1 MRGYSDR
8 VNHALA
14 FAAKHHDRQVRQ
26 GTAAPYVTH
35 PANVAL
41 ILTRYGQSE
50 DVVVAGILQDVVAD
64 SVRDGLTREDLVE
77 RIGRKWGQPVLEDVL
92 AVTRRRT
99 DDDGVELGKDEQH
112 DDLLA
117 RLATAG
123 EGARWVC
130 AADAVHAAGTLL
142 ADVRRTIEP
151 ATVWSRVAGGR
162 DAAIARHR
170 ATHDRLRQVGFDG
183 AIMHELAEL
192 VEALELAPV

>member
-26 GTAAPYVTH
+26 GTAAPYATH

-41 ILTRYGQSE
+41 ILTRYGRDE
-50 DVVVAGILQDVVAD
+50 DVVVAGILYDVVAD
-64 SVRDGLTREDLVE
+64 SVRDGLTHEDLVE
-77 RIGRKWGQPVLEDVL
+77 RIGRKWGRQVLEDVL
-92 AVTRRRT
+92 AVTRRRM
-99 DDDGVELGKDEQH
+99 DDDGIELGKDEQH
-112 DDLLA
+112 DDVLA
-117 RLATAG
+117 RLATAS

-130 AADAVHAAGTLL
+130 AADAVHAAGSLL

-151 ATVWSRVAGGR
+151 ATVWGRVSGGR
-162 DAAIARHR
+162 DAAIARYR
-170 ATHDRLRQVGFDG
+170 ATLERLQAVGFT
-183 AIMHELAEL
+183 APIVAELAEL

>member
-26 GTAAPYVTH
+26 GTAAPYATH

-41 ILTRYGQSE
+41 ILTRYDQSE
-50 DVVVAGILQDVVAD
+50 DVVVAGILHDVVAD
-64 SVRDGLTREDLVE
+64 SVRDGLTHEDLVE
-77 RIGRKWGQPVLEDVL
+77 RIGRKWGSTVLDDVL

-112 DDLLA
+112 DDLLG
-117 RLATAG
+117 RLAQASG
-123 EGARWVC
+123 GARWVC
-130 AADAVHAAGTLL
+130 AADAVHGAGSLL

-151 ATVWSRVAGGR
+151 ATVWGRVSGGR
-162 DAAIARHR
+162 DAAVARYR
-170 ATHDRLRQVGFDG
+170 ATLDRLQAVGFD
-183 AIMHELAEL
+183 APIVEELAEL
-192 VEALELAPV
+192 VDALAGAPV

>member
-26 GTAAPYVTH
+26 GTAAPYATH

-41 ILTRYGQSE
+41 ILTRYDQPE
-50 DVVVAGILQDVVAD
+50 DTVVAGILYDVVAD
-64 SVRDGLTREDLVE
+64 SVRDGLTHEDLVD
-77 RIGRKWGQPVLEDVL
+77 RIGRKWGGAVLEDVL
-92 AVTRRRT
+92 AVTRRRL

-112 DDLLA
+112 EDMLA
-117 RLATAG
+117 RLGRASD
-123 EGARWVC
+123 GARWVC
-130 AADAVHAAGTLL
+130 AADAVHAAGSLL

-170 ATHDRLRQVGFDG
+170 ATLDALTTVGFT
-183 AIMHELAEL
+183 APIVAELAEL
-192 VEALELAPV
+192 VAALELAPV

>member
-26 GTAAPYVTH
+26 GTAAPYATH

-41 ILTRYGQSE
+41 ILTRYAQPE
-50 DVVVAGILQDVVAD
+50 DVVVAGILHDVVAD
-64 SVRDGLTREDLVE
+64 SVRDGLSREDLVD
-77 RIGRKWGQPVLEDVL
+77 RIGRKWGSAVLEDVL

-112 DDLLA
+112 DDVLA
-117 RLATAG
+117 RLAGAS

-130 AADAVHAAGTLL
+130 AADAVHAAGSLL

-151 ATVWSRVAGGR
+151 ATVWGRVSGGR
-162 DAAIARHR
+162 EAAIARHK
-170 ATHDRLRQVGFDG
+170 ATLARLRAVGFAAPIVD
-183 AIMHELAEL
+183 ELAEL
-192 VEALELAPV
+192 VDALAGAPV

>member
-26 GTAAPYVTH
+26 GTAAPYATH

-41 ILTRYGQSE
+41 ILTRYDQPE
-50 DVVVAGILQDVVAD
+50 DTVVAGILYDVVAD
-64 SVRDGLTREDLVE
+64 SVRDGLTHEDLVD
-77 RIGRKWGQPVLEDVL
+77 RIGRKWGGAVLEDVL
-92 AVTRRRT
+92 AVTRRRL

-112 DDLLA
+112 DDMLA
-117 RLATAG
+117 RLGRASDS
-123 EGARWVC
+123 ARWVC
-130 AADAVHAAGTLL
+130 AADAVHAAGSLL

-151 ATVWSRVAGGR
+151 ATVWRRVAGGR

-170 ATHDRLRQVGFDG
+170 ATLDALTTVGFT
-183 AIMHELAEL
+183 APIVAELAEL